1 MQTTTVSQFKTSLSA
16 YLRRVKA
23 GEEVVITEH
32 GRPVARLLPL
42 ANPGIVPEYV
52 RDLEAQGLLK
62 RGDKPL
68 PAGFWD
74 MPRPADPKGSVRVAV
89 AREREETR

>member
-1 MQTTTVSQFKTSLSA
+1 MHTTTVSQLKTSLSA

-23 GEEVVITEH
+23 GEEIVITEH

-42 ANPGIVPEYV
+42 AGPALVPEHV
-52 RDLEAQGLLK
+52 TDLVARGLLK

-68 PAGFWD
+68 PPDFWD
-74 MPRPADPKGSVRVAV
+74 LPRAADPRASVRAAV
-89 AREREETR
+89 AREREESE